1 MDKSLLKILVCPETH
16 TPLREADASLVR
28 RLNQQALRGVLKNK
42 SGKKIECQLD
52 GGLIRQDNAVLY
64 PIVDG
69 LPILLV
75 DEAILLD
82 QAESNRD

>member
-1 MDKSLLKILVCPETH
+1 MFDKSLLNILVCPETH
-16 TPLREADASLVR
+16 TPLREAEPSLLG
-28 RLNQQALRGVLKNK
+28 RLNERATQGLLINR
-42 SGKKIECQLD
+42 SGKCVECQLD

-75 DEAILLD
+75 DEAIPLEPGD
-82 QAESNRD
+82 F